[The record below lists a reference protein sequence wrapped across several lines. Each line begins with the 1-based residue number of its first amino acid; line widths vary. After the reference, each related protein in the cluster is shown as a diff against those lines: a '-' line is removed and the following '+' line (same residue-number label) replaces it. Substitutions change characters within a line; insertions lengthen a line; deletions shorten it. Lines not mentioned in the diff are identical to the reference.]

1 MTNLH
6 VATDGD
12 LLTIRVDLTAL
23 AKDLSHQVEE
33 WKQTAERT
41 QTQWD
46 QSEWYLGEAKAS
58 VARLEEELQALRAA
72 YGQLEAGHR
81 EVTARLQEAEREC
94 DVAQEALLQGTEF
107 LGAQLAQAQGDV
119 EEARRVAEDR
129 QRELGGERA
138 QRTALE
144 AELAAL
150 RTHGERRRALRTLRQ
165 GVTVEVQSADGT
177 VLFQGP
183 PRNISAR
190 GVGFAS
196 EHPFNDGPESLWV
209 TFRQPGVAR
218 PIEALGRV
226 AWQRPEV
233 TVGNVWGCELLD
245 MSPGCREIFE
255 RVLANPDA

>member
-1 MTNLH
+1 MTNVH

-33 WKQTAERT
+33 WRQTTERT
-41 QTQWD
+41 RTQYE

-58 VARLEEELQALRAA
+58 IARLEEELQALREA
-72 YGQLEAGHR
+72 YGRLEADHS
-81 EVTARLQEAEREC
+81 EVTARLHEAEREL
-94 DVAQEALLQGTEF
+94 DEAHEGL
-107 LGAQLAQAQGDV
+107 
-119 EEARRVAEDR
+119 RVAEDCQHQLR
-129 QRELGGERA
+129 VERA
-138 QRTALE
+138 QRTGLE

-150 RTHGERRRALRTLRQ
+150 RIHGERRRELRTFRAD
-165 GVTVEVQSADGT
+165 VTVEVQSPAGAI
-177 VLFQGP
+177 LFQGL
-183 PRNISAR
+183 PRNISSR

-209 TFRQPGVAR
+209 TFWQPGVAR

-226 AWQRPEV
+226 AWQGPEAP
-233 TVGNVWGCELLD
+233 VGGVWGCELLD

-255 RVLANPDA
+255 RVLANTA

>member
-1 MTNLH
+1 MTNVH

-12 LLTIRVDLTAL
+12 LLTIRVDLTAV

-33 WKQTAERT
+33 WKQTAEQTRT
-41 QTQWD
+41 QWE

-58 VARLEEELQALRAA
+58 VARLEEELQAFREA

-81 EVTARLQEAEREC
+81 EATAQLHEAEHER
-94 DVAQEALLQGTEF
+94 DVAQEGLRKGTEYM
-107 LGAQLAQAQGDV
+107 GSQLAQAQGDV

-129 QRELGGERA
+129 QLEFSVERA

-144 AELAAL
+144 AELGAL
-150 RTHGERRRALRTLRQ
+150 RIHGERRRALRTFRPD
-165 GVTVEVQSADGT
+165 VTVEVQSPAGA
-177 VLFQGP
+177 VLFQGR
-183 PRNISAR
+183 PRNLSSK

-196 EHPFNDGPESLWV
+196 EHPFNDGSGSLWV
-209 TFRQPGVAR
+209 TFHQPGVAR

-226 AWQRPEV
+226 AWQGPEAP
-233 TVGNVWGCELLD
+233 VGKLWGCELLD

-255 RVLANPDA
+255 RVLANTA